1 MELTKEEIED
11 FRAAF
16 NKVDLDKNGVI
27 DRQELATM
35 LRECKK
41 RMPTE
46 RQINQVFDAA
56 DINKN
61 GVIEFNEFIAVV
73 TDIRSEKEKV
83 ITECFKQF
91 DIDGNGKI
99 DRHELTQIIKKT
111 EDDILPTEIDT
122 LLESYD
128 VNLNGVIDF
137 DEFIKIYHEL
147 VI

>member
-1 MELTKEEIED
+1 MELTKEETED

-16 NKVDLDKNGVI
+16 NKVDLDKNGII
-27 DRQELATM
+27 DRKELAVM

-41 RMPTE
+41 RKPTE

-61 GVIEFNEFIAVV
+61 GVIEFNEFISVV
-73 TDIRSEKEKV
+73 ADMRTEKEKV

-99 DRHELTQIIKKT
+99 DRRELTLIIKKT
-111 EDDILPTEIDT
+111 EEDVLPSEIDT
-122 LLESYD
+122 LLENYD
-128 VNLNGVIDF
+128 LNGNGVIDF
-137 DEFIKIYHEL
+137 DEFITIYHEL